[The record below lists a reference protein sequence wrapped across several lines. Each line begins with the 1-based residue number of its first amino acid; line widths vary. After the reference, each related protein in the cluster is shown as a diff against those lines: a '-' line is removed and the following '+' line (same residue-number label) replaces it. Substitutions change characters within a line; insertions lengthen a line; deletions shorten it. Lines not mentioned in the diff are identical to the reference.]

1 MNNLIEQNIQ
11 FTFSGD
17 NYKDGKMSR
26 IYKNV
31 RKDVAG
37 ADLIKVGKA
46 ISGLQKDNGL
56 IEAVLIQKSTV
67 DLDAE

>member
-31 RKDVAG
+31 RRDA
-37 ADLIKVGKA
+37 AASDLVKVGKA
-46 ISGLQKDNGL
+46 ISSLQKDKGL
-56 IEAVLIQKSTV
+56 VEAILIQKSAV
-67 DLDAE
+67 DLSAE

>member
-1 MNNLIEQNIQ
+1 MNNLIEQDIQ

-31 RKDVAG
+31 RKDVVTT
-37 ADLIKVGKA
+37 DLVKVGNA
-46 ISGLQKDNGL
+46 ISSLQKDNGL
-56 IEAVLIQKSTV
+56 VEAVLIQKSTV
-67 DLDAE
+67 DLKAE

>member
-31 RKDVAG
+31 RKDAAA
-37 ADLIKVGKA
+37 ADLVKVGKA

-56 IEAVLIQKSTV
+56 VEAVLIQKSTV